1 MCHLESSGHLLDLIG
16 LWNEPIVFERVL
28 DQFDFIC
35 TIELIVE
42 SLIGW
47 PWKQSLI
54 LKLILLVLLWVIRLI
69 RLIEGKQ
76 AECPEHHVLL
86 ACVDGMWYGSQPQ
99 SSI

>member
-1 MCHLESSGHLLDLIG
+1 MRHLESSGHLFDLIG
-16 LWNEPIVFERVL
+16 LWNKPIVFECVL

-86 ACVDGMWYGSQPQ
+86 ACVDGMWYGSRPQ